1 MLFLQHFFAA
11 GGDVCGIGGHDFT
24 RNLVHLKV
32 ESVSAE
38 NGGESEEQKLHD
50 VHVELNGCKCIPE
63 RERAMAKGCFDFE

>member
-1 MLFLQHFFAA
+1 MLFLQHFSAA

-24 RNLVHLKV
+24 HNLFRLKV

-50 VHVELNGCKCIPE
+50 VHVELNGYKCIPE
-63 RERAMAKGCFDFE
+63 RGRAMAKGCFELE